1 MDAHGG
7 CARGD
12 AVRVTKSPLGR
23 APTAKRFGENA
34 AAALLLACTVVAI
47 LWANSPWSET
57 YSQFWGTQVGL
68 SFGDL
73 HVELTVKEIVNDGL
87 MAFFFFIVGLEVKAQ
102 FTIGELTERSRAA
115 VPVIAAIAGLTLP
128 AVIFLLFN
136 PSGDDARAWGVV
148 ISTDTAFLV
157 GAFYQLALG
166 VSAWLD
172 GLVDGMTFLSSLLL
186 FALAAAGAARCV
198 WLWRQTL
205 GIYEGGFAL
214 HRLTGRRVVPW
225 SEVAGALARR
235 ETDQTGTRFVIEI
248 ELRDGGTVVLT
259 DALTGIEPQA
269 ALFQDRGGFRG

>member
-1 MDAHGG
+1 MADVA
-7 CARGD
+7 AFLPVEPVP
-12 AVRVTKSPLGR
+12 AVHPQLGR
-23 APTAKRFGENA
+23 
-34 AAALLLACTVVAI
+34 I
-47 LWANSPWSET
+47 LSEHRGRPFSGGVWFYFT
-57 YSQFWGTQVGL
+57 GL
-68 SFGDL
+68 
-73 HVELTVKEIVNDGL
+73 
-87 MAFFFFIVGLEVKAQ
+87 
-102 FTIGELTERSRAA
+102 
-115 VPVIAAIAGLTLP
+115 
-128 AVIFLLFN
+128 
-136 PSGDDARAWGVV
+136 
-148 ISTDTAFLV
+148 FLV